1 MISAMNEL
9 TMIRQQLIERAL
21 PLAPLPVELERIRQ
35 AAVTILLREQHSA
48 AELLI
53 IKRAEHPN
61 DPWSG
66 HLALPGGRADATD
79 AHLIATAAR
88 ETWEEVGISLTME
101 EHYIGRL
108 ETHLPVN
115 PRLPQIEITPLIA
128 VAPNEMTLQLSYEV
142 AEAFWMPVRALQASG
157 LSETYRFRHQNTI
170 LKYPA
175 YPSPHGAIWGI
186 TQRILTEFLGLLE
199 NEK

>member
-1 MISAMNEL
+1 MNHFAL
-9 TMIRQQLIERAL
+9 LRQQLTARAL
-21 PLAPLPVELERIRQ
+21 PPEPLPIELDRIRQ
-35 AAVTILLREQHSA
+35 AAVTILLREQNHV

-53 IKRAEHPN
+53 IKRAEHPR

-66 HLALPGGRADATD
+66 HLALPGGRAEAQD

-88 ETWEEVGISLTME
+88 ETWEEVGIKLAIE
-101 EHYIGRL
+101 EHFVGRL
-108 ETHLPVN
+108 ETLLPGN

-128 VAPNEMTLQLSYEV
+128 VAPMELSLELSDEV
-142 AEAFWMPVRALQASG
+142 AAAFWLPVRDLQQAG
-157 LSETYRFRHQNTI
+157 LSEVYRFRHGDAI

-199 NEK
+199 

>member
-1 MISAMNEL
+1 MIYVMNEL
-9 TMIRQQLIERAL
+9 TMIRQQLTERAL
-21 PLAPLPVELERIRQ
+21 PLEPLPVELERIRQ
-35 AAVTILLREQHSA
+35 AAVTILLREQNSA

-108 ETHLPVN
+108 ETLLPVN

-128 VAPNEMTLQLSYEV
+128 VAPNEITLQLSYEV

-157 LSETYRFRHQNTI
+157 LSETYRFRHQDTI

>member
-1 MISAMNEL
+1 MKEL
-9 TMIRQQLIERAL
+9 PWIQQQLAARAL
-21 PLAPLPVELERIRQ
+21 PLTPLPVELDRIRQ
-35 AAVTILLREQHSA
+35 AAVTILLREAHDA

-53 IKRAEHPN
+53 IKRAEHPH

-88 ETWEEVGISLTME
+88 ETWEEVGIQLRLE
-101 EHYIGRL
+101 EHFIGRL
-108 ETHLPVN
+108 ETLLPGN
-115 PRLPQIEITPLIA
+115 PRLPQIEIAPLIA
-128 VAPNEMTLQLSYEV
+128 VAPTEVSLQLSEEV
-142 AEAFWMPVRALQASG
+142 AEAFWWPVRALQENG
-157 LSETYRFRHQNTI
+157 LSEVYRFRHNETI

-175 YPSPHGAIWGI
+175 YPSPGGPIWGI

-199 NEK
+199 QR

>member
-1 MISAMNEL
+1 MICAMNEL
-9 TMIRQQLIERAL
+9 TLMRQQLAARAL
-21 PLAPLPVELERIRQ
+21 PIEPLPIELERIRQ
-35 AAVTILLREQHSA
+35 AAVTILLREQNRA

-88 ETWEEVGISLTME
+88 ETWEEVGVSLTIE
-101 EHYIGRL
+101 DHYIGRL
-108 ETHLPVN
+108 ETLLPGN

-128 VAPNEMTLQLSYEV
+128 VAPTELSLQLSEEV
-142 AEAFWMPVRALQASG
+142 AAAFWMPVRALQETG
-157 LSETYRFRHQNTI
+157 MSEVYRFRHQEAI

-175 YPSPHGAIWGI
+175 YPSPGGPIWGI

-199 NEK
+199 QR

>member
-1 MISAMNEL
+1 MNEIAL
-9 TMIRQQLIERAL
+9 LCQQLQERAL
-21 PLAPLPVELERIRQ
+21 PLAPLPVELNRIRQ
-35 AAVTILLREQHSA
+35 AAVTILLREHQQT

-66 HLALPGGRADATD
+66 HLALPGGRADAVD
-79 AHLIATAAR
+79 EHLIATAAR
-88 ETWEEVGISLTME
+88 ETREEVGISLNWE
-101 EHYIGRL
+101 DHFIGRL
-108 ETHLPVN
+108 ATLLPGN

-128 VAPNEMTLQLSYEV
+128 VAPTEPVLLLSEEV
-142 AEAFWMPVRALQASG
+142 ADAFWMPVRALQETG
-157 LSETYRFRHQNTI
+157 LSDVYRFHHQDAI

-175 YPSPHGAIWGI
+175 YPSPGGPIWGI

-199 NEK
+199 

>member
-1 MISAMNEL
+1 MIYVMNEL
-9 TMIRQQLIERAL
+9 TMIRQQLTERAL
-21 PLAPLPVELERIRQ
+21 PLEPLPVELERIRQ
-35 AAVTILLREQHSA
+35 AAVTILLREQNSA

-108 ETHLPVN
+108 ETLLPVN

-142 AEAFWMPVRALQASG
+142 AEAFWIPVRALQASG
-157 LSETYRFRHQNTI
+157 LSETYRFRHQDTI

>member
-1 MISAMNEL
+1 MIYVMNEL
-9 TMIRQQLIERAL
+9 TMIRQQLTERAL
-21 PLAPLPVELERIRQ
+21 PLELLPVELERIRQ
-35 AAVTILLREQHSA
+35 AAVTILLREQNSV

-88 ETWEEVGISLTME
+88 ETWEEVGISLTLE

-108 ETHLPVN
+108 ETLLPVN

-142 AEAFWMPVRALQASG
+142 AEAFWMPVRVLQASG
-157 LSETYRFRHQNTI
+157 LSETYRFRHQDTI